1 MQVRLSGS
9 VREWVTDL
17 IVHLSEKKPKNTI
30 NESFNTLMSRER
42 ESVTW
47 KVKKTREVRGQPFER
62 DEKPWISKGNGP
74 CSLLFSIM

>member
-1 MQVRLSGS
+1 M
-9 VREWVTDL
+9 
-17 IVHLSEKKPKNTI
+17 KKPKNTR

-42 ESVTW
+42 ESITW
-47 KVKKTREVRGQPFER
+47 KVKKTREVCGKPFER